1 MYVAASLSIRG
12 IAAMSTQQSSGQGKR
27 LRQPIVVVLGHVDHG
42 KTTLLDK
49 IRGTAVTAKEPG
61 LITQHVGASLVPAS
75 VIEKLAEPLK
85 KLIPFKLVIPGL
97 LFIDTPGHEVFT
109 NLRRRG
115 GSVADFAILVVDI
128 NEGFQQQTYES
139 IEILRQ
145 RRVPFIVAANK
156 IDKIPGWRSHPD
168 EPFLFSYRKQA
179 PRVQEELERRLWD
192 NVIAK
197 LYEQG
202 FQADRFDRVKDFTKM
217 VAVVPIS
224 AKTGEG
230 IPELLAVLAGLTQR
244 YLQHRLRFA
253 EGPAKG
259 VILEIREQPGLGTA
273 ADVIIYDGVLR
284 KGDIIVTGGLNGPV
298 ITHVRALL
306 MPKPLQEIRVA
317 KRELEPVEEVYAA
330 SGVRIVAP
338 GLEEAVA
345 GAPLLVARDEE
356 EAKRLATQVMKEIES
371 LRIKTDKE
379 GVVVKADTL
388 GSLEAL
394 VETLRRRGIPIRY
407 ADVGPVAKR
416 DVIEAVASKEINK
429 FYAVILAFNVK
440 TLPEAEQ
447 EARKHGIKIFTH
459 NVIYRLLEDFE
470 NWYKEQIEAEKRK
483 ELEQLIRPGK
493 IRIIPGYVF
502 RRSNPAIVGVEVL
515 GGVIKPGYPLMREDG
530 KRIGTIMQIQ
540 DRGKTVQEARAGM
553 AVAISIRG
561 HVLVGRHVDEGDVL
575 YTDIPEK
582 HAILWQTKYRNELSD
597 DEKMILKEILKIKR
611 KQNPAFA
618 ITL

>member
-1 MYVAASLSIRG
+1 
-12 IAAMSTQQSSGQGKR
+12 MSGTAGGQSTDKR

-42 KTTLLDK
+42 KTTLLDR

-61 LITQHVGASLVPAS
+61 LITQHVGASVVPAS
-75 VIEKLAEPLK
+75 VIERLAEPLK
-85 KLIPFKLVIPGL
+85 KLIPFKLIIPGL
-97 LFIDTPGHEVFT
+97 LFIDTPGHELFT

-128 NEGFQQQTYES
+128 NEGFQPQTYES
-139 IEILRQ
+139 IEILKQ

-156 IDKIPGWRSHPD
+156 IDKIPGWKPNPNT
-168 EPFLFSYRKQA
+168 PFIISYRKQ
-179 PRVQEELERRLWD
+179 PQWVQEELERRLWD

-197 LYEQG
+197 LYEVG
-202 FQADRFDRVKDFTKM
+202 FQADRFDRVKDFTRT
-217 VAVVPIS
+217 VAVIPIS

-230 IPELLAVLAGLTQR
+230 IAELLAVLAGLAQR
-244 YLQHRLRFA
+244 YLQNRLRFA
-253 EGPAKG
+253 EGPARG
-259 VILEIREQPGLGTA
+259 VILELREQPGLGTA
-273 ADVIIYDGVLR
+273 VDVIIYDGVLKR
-284 KGDIIVTGGLNGPV
+284 GDLIVTGGLEGPV
-298 ITHVRALL
+298 ITRVRALL

-317 KRELEPVEEVYAA
+317 KRELEPVDEVYAA
-330 SGVRIVAP
+330 AGVRVVAP
-338 GLEEAVA
+338 GIENAVA
-345 GAPLLVARDEE
+345 GAPIYVAASEE
-356 EAKRLATQVMKEIES
+356 EAKQLAEKVRREIEA
-371 LRIKTDKE
+371 LRIKTDAE

-394 VETLRRRGIPIRY
+394 VEALRRKNIPIRY

-440 TLPEAEQ
+440 VLPEAEA
-447 EARKHGIKIFTH
+447 EAEKHEIRIFQH
-459 NVIYRLLEDFE
+459 NVIYQLLEDFGK
-470 NWYKEQIEAEKRK
+470 WYREQIEAEKRK

-530 KRIGTIMQIQ
+530 KRIGTIHQIQ
-540 DRGKTVQEARAGM
+540 DRGKTVHEARAGM

-561 HVLVGRHVDEGDVL
+561 HVLVGRHIDEGDVL
-575 YTDIPEK
+575 YTDISEK
-582 HAILWQTKYRNELSD
+582 HAIMWLTKYKSELSD
-597 DEKMILKEILKIKR
+597 DEKVVLKEIIKIKR
-611 KQNPAFA
+611 KQNPTYAL
-618 ITL
+618 TL

>member
-1 MYVAASLSIRG
+1 MYVAASFSIWG
-12 IAAMSTQQSSGQGKR
+12 IAAMGAQQSSGQGKR

-156 IDKIPGWRSHPD
+156 IDKIPGWRPHPD

-230 IPELLAVLAGLTQR
+230 VPELLAVLAGLTQR

-253 EGPAKG
+253 EGPARG

-298 ITHVRALL
+298 ITRVRALL

-394 VETLRRRGIPIRY
+394 VETLRMRGIPIRY

-530 KRIGTIMQIQ
+530 KRIGTIMQMQ

-561 HVLVGRHVDEGDVL
+561 HVLVGRHIDEGDVL

-597 DEKMILKEILKIKR
+597 DEKMVLKEILKIKR

>member
-1 MYVAASLSIRG
+1 
-12 IAAMSTQQSSGQGKR
+12 MSTQQSSGRGKR

-156 IDKIPGWRSHPD
+156 IDKIPGWRPHPD

-253 EGPAKG
+253 EGPARG

-298 ITHVRALL
+298 VTHVRALL

-356 EAKRLATQVMKEIES
+356 EAKRLAAQVMKEIEA

-394 VETLRRRGIPIRY
+394 VETLRRKGIPIRY

-416 DVIEAVASKEINK
+416 DIIEAVASKEINK

-561 HVLVGRHVDEGDVL
+561 HVLVGRHIDEGDVL

-597 DEKMILKEILKIKR
+597 DEKMVLKEILKIKR

>member
-1 MYVAASLSIRG
+1 MYVAASFSIWG

-85 KLIPFKLVIPGL
+85 KFIPFKLVIPGL

-156 IDKIPGWRSHPD
+156 IDKIPGWRPHPD

-284 KGDIIVTGGLNGPV
+284 RGDIIVTGGLNGPV

-429 FYAVILAFNVK
+429 FYAVVLAFNVK

-561 HVLVGRHVDEGDVL
+561 HVLVGRHIDEGDVL

-597 DEKMILKEILKIKR
+597 DEKMVLKEILKIKR

>member
-1 MYVAASLSIRG
+1 
-12 IAAMSTQQSSGQGKR
+12 MSGTAGGQSTGKR

-42 KTTLLDK
+42 KTTLLDR

-61 LITQHVGASLVPAS
+61 LITQHVGASVVPAS

-85 KLIPFKLVIPGL
+85 KLIPFKLIIPGL
-97 LFIDTPGHEVFT
+97 LFIDTPGHELFT

-128 NEGFQQQTYES
+128 NEGFQPQTYES
-139 IEILRQ
+139 IEILKQ

-156 IDKIPGWRSHPD
+156 IDKIPGWKPNPNT
-168 EPFLFSYRKQA
+168 PFVISYRKQ
-179 PRVQEELERRLWD
+179 PQWVQEELERRLWD

-197 LYEQG
+197 LYEVG
-202 FQADRFDRVKDFTKM
+202 FQADRFDRVKDFTRT
-217 VAVVPIS
+217 VAVIPIS

-230 IPELLAVLAGLTQR
+230 IAELLAVLAGLAQR
-244 YLQHRLRFA
+244 YLQNRLRFA
-253 EGPAKG
+253 EGPARG
-259 VILEIREQPGLGTA
+259 VILELREQPGLGTA
-273 ADVIIYDGVLR
+273 ADVIIYDGVLKR
-284 KGDIIVTGGLNGPV
+284 GDLIVTGGLEGPV
-298 ITHVRALL
+298 ITRVRALL

-317 KRELEPVEEVYAA
+317 KRELEPVDEVYAA
-330 SGVRIVAP
+330 AGVRVVAP
-338 GLEEAVA
+338 GIENAVA
-345 GAPLLVARDEE
+345 GAPIYVATSVE
-356 EAKRLATQVMKEIES
+356 EAKQLAEKVRREIEA
-371 LRIKTDKE
+371 LRIKTDAE

-394 VETLRRRGIPIRY
+394 MEALRQKNIPIRY

-416 DVIEAVASKEINK
+416 DVTEAVASKEINK

-440 TLPEAEQ
+440 ILPEAEA
-447 EARKHGIKIFTH
+447 EAEKHGIKIFQH
-459 NVIYRLLEDFE
+459 NVIYQLLEDFE
-470 NWYKEQIEAEKRK
+470 KWYREQIEAERRK

-530 KRIGTIMQIQ
+530 KRIGTIHQIQ

-561 HVLVGRHVDEGDVL
+561 HVLVGRHIDEGDVL

-582 HAILWQTKYRNELSD
+582 HAIMWLTKYKSELSN
-597 DEKMILKEILKIKR
+597 DEKVVLKEIIKIKR
-611 KQNPAFA
+611 KQNPTYAL
-618 ITL
+618 TL